1 LLHLLTFIL
10 VRFSAEVLQNFPI
23 FENCLPE
30 EFLHSF
36 ECSPLLTMMPVDEG
50 SVYEIAKLVYKDKQV
65 VASMSF

>member
-1 LLHLLTFIL
+1 
-10 VRFSAEVLQNFPI
+10 VLQNFPI